1 MRLLL
6 DTHAFLWWVEDGPR
20 LSGRAREAIADE
32 GNEILFS
39 VVSAWEIVIKVGTGK
54 LALDEAPESMIPDQI
69 ARNDIQI
76 LPMEMSH
83 ALRVHALPTHHKDP
97 FDRLLVA
104 QALDEGMPLI
114 TADPEISRYPVEV
127 VW

>member
-1 MRLLL
+1 MRVLL
-6 DTHAFLWWVEDGPR
+6 DTHAFLWWIEDAPR

-39 VVSAWEIVIKVGTGK
+39 VVSAWEIVVKVGVGK
-54 LALDEAPESMIPDQI
+54 LALDEAPERIIPEQI
-69 ARNDIQI
+69 GRNDMEI
-76 LPMEMSH
+76 LPIKLDH
-83 ALRVHALPTHHKDP
+83 ALRVHELPNHHKDP

-104 QALDEGMPLI
+104 QALDEGIPI
-114 TADPEISRYPVEV
+114 ISVDPEVARYPVEV